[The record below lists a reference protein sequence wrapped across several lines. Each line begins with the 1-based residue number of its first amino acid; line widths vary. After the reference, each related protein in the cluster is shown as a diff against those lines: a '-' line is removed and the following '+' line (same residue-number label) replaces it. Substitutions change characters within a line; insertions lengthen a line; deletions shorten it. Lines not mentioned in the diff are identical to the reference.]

1 MNLRALL
8 AATAVA
14 GTIAGGVVAGTTAAT
29 AGQTAQDGSCTV
41 TTPVPGNQDQ
51 FTVTAPAGQLI
62 TAYCV
67 KSAGAPGGAGAPVLV
82 ALQQPAAS
90 VVLVHPRGGNI
101 THYALVTTPVP
112 SSGPTT
118 AAPTDTPTTAAPT
131 DTPTT
136 AAPTD
141 TPTTAVPTGAT
152 TATPTTDPEDEG
164 DEPDSTQNPP
174 AENPDGSFD
183 WNWTYG
189 TPSCDSVVVAYP
201 SNIPEG
207 QSNDVNIRL
216 ETDRGQVTLNYH
228 RNEGTWSGTT
238 SFVYSQ
244 HPLWPAGV
252 TAYDVTWVQVGGT
265 NYHWQGDVA
274 CALGEVSPVTGTRNG
289 YRRGDA
295 TGSDTDTAL
304 AVTGYRAGTT
314 TVGKGQRVGNDLVSV
329 TGLAGRSL
337 DLQRLRQGTWTTIAT
352 VATTDGNATVVYPKQ
367 GKRGTT
373 SYRLAAGTWTSDVLT
388 VTVR

>member
-1 MNLRALL
+1 MDLRALL

-14 GTIAGGVVAGTTAAT
+14 GIVTGGVAAGTTAAN
-29 AGQTAQDGSCTV
+29 AGQTAPGESCQV

-62 TAYCV
+62 SAYCV

-101 THYALVTTPVP
+101 THYALVTTAAP
-112 SSGPTT
+112 SST
-118 AAPTDTPTTAAPT
+118 PTDEPTQPT
-131 DTPTT
+131 DEPTQ
-136 AAPTD
+136 PTD
-141 TPTTAVPTGAT
+141 EPTQPT
-152 TATPTTDPEDEG
+152 
-164 DEPDSTQNPP
+164 DEPTQPTDEPVDEPESTENPP

-201 SNIPEG
+201 SNIPDG

-252 TAYDVTWVQVGGT
+252 TSYDVTWVQVGGT
-265 NYHWQGDVA
+265 NYHWQGDVP

-289 YRRGDA
+289 YGRGDA
-295 TGSDTDTAL
+295 TETGSDTAL

-352 VATTDGNATVVYPKQ
+352 VATTDGSATVVYPKQ